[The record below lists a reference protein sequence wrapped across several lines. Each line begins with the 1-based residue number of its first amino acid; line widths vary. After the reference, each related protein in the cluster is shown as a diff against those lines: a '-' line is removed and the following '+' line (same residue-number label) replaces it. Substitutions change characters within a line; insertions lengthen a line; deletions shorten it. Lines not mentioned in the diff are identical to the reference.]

1 MLLGQGGGGPSEY
14 CGRPRG
20 RPLSRRRPHSY
31 ERGSKPKL
39 ENHTGFQYEHRVPS
53 DDAIH
58 FEWDDAKAASNV
70 VKHRVS
76 FEAAAAIFED
86 RQRLEEDDL
95 FVKGEYRV
103 IAVGEVDGVILAVVY
118 AEPEENLVRIVSARK
133 ATAQERKAYE
143 QNLIQT

>member
-1 MLLGQGGGGPSEY
+1 MLRGQGGGGPSEY

-20 RPLSRRRPHSY
+20 RPLSRRRPHFY

-39 ENHTGFQYEHRVPS
+39 EKHTGFQYEHRVPS

-103 IAVGEVDGVILAVVY
+103 IAVVY